1 MLLQIHPDNPNPR
14 QMKMVV
20 ECLRD
25 GGVIIY
31 PTDTVYGMGCAI
43 FNQKA
48 IERVARI
55 KGIDP
60 EKANFSI
67 VCSDLS
73 HISDFTKP
81 MNTRIYKVM
90 RKALPGPYTFI
101 LEASGNVPK
110 IFKARK
116 KTIGIRVPQNNIAL
130 ELVKQLGDP
139 IVSTSIHGADQIL
152 DYITDPVEIHENFK
166 HLVDIVVDGGYGD
179 IEPSTV
185 IDCTNGEIEIIRRGA
200 GDIEQFL

>member
-14 QMKMVV
+14 QMKQVV

-48 IERVARI
+48 IERVAKI

-73 HISDFTKP
+73 HLSDFTKP
-81 MNTRIYKVM
+81 INTKIYKVM

-101 LEASGNVPK
+101 LEANSNVPK

-139 IVSTSIHGADQIL
+139 IVSTSIHAADQIL
-152 DYITDPVEIHENFK
+152 DYITDPIEIHENFK

-179 IEPSTV
+179 IEASTV
-185 IDCTNGEIEIIRRGA
+185 LDCTNGDIEIIRRGA
-200 GDIEQFL
+200 GNIEEFL